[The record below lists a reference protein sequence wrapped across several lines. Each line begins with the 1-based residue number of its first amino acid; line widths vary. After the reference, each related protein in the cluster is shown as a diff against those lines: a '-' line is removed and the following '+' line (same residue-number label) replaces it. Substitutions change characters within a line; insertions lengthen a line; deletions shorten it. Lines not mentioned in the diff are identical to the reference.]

1 MVLELAVLTQLAAY
15 YSHCTAVALTRN
27 DSAVDSNY
35 LDGVEASVQAD
46 CPRYSQLTHGLR
58 LLIFRKRGS
67 GCVIVTL
74 GWQDINMSL
83 IYEW

>member
-35 LDGVEASVQAD
+35 LDGVEASGQVG
-46 CPRYSQLTHGLR
+46 R
-58 LLIFRKRGS
+58 
-67 GCVIVTL
+67 VIH
-74 GWQDINMSL
+74 NSL
-83 IYEW
+83 MV